1 MELLHDQEVEPLAR
15 LEERIRQAAELVAK
29 LRREKEAA
37 LAERETA
44 LRAAAEAR
52 ALASKL
58 SQEMQALRGERTEV
72 RGRIEKLLGQMDL
85 LNAG

>member
-1 MELLHDQEVEPLAR
+1 MELLQDQEVEPLAR
-15 LEERIRQAAELVAK
+15 LEERIRQAAELVAR

-37 LAERETA
+37 VAELESAQRE
-44 LRAAAEAR
+44 AAEAR
-52 ALASKL
+52 ALAAKL
-58 SQEMQALRGERTEV
+58 SREMDGLRGERTEV

>member
-1 MELLHDQEVEPLAR
+1 MESSRDQEVEPLAR

-37 LAERETA
+37 VADREA
-44 LRAAAEAR
+44 AVLEAAEAR

-58 SQEMQALRGERTEV
+58 SREMEALRGERVEV

>member
-1 MELLHDQEVEPLAR
+1 MELSQDQEVEPLAR
-15 LEERIRQAAELVAK
+15 LEERIRQAAELVAR

-37 LAERETA
+37 VAEMETA
-44 LRAAAEAR
+44 QREAAEAR

-58 SQEMQALRGERTEV
+58 SREMDTLRGERTEV

>member
-1 MELLHDQEVEPLAR
+1 MESSRDQEVEPLAR

-37 LAERETA
+37 LADRETA
-44 LRAAAEAR
+44 VLEAAEAR
-52 ALASKL
+52 ALASRL
-58 SQEMQALRGERTEV
+58 SRDMEALRGERIEV

>member
-1 MELLHDQEVEPLAR
+1 MELLQDQEVEPLAR
-15 LEERIRQAAELVAK
+15 LEERIRQAAELVAR

-37 LAERETA
+37 VAELETA
-44 LRAAAEAR
+44 LREAAEAR

-58 SQEMQALRGERTEV
+58 SREMDTLRGERTEV

>member
-1 MELLHDQEVEPLAR
+1 MESSRDQEVEPLAR

-29 LRREKEAA
+29 LRHDKEAA
-37 LAERETA
+37 VADREA
-44 LRAAAEAR
+44 AVHEAAEAR

-58 SQEMQALRGERTEV
+58 SREMEALRSERVEV

>member
-1 MELLHDQEVEPLAR
+1 MELLRDQEVEPLAR
-15 LEERIRQAAELVAK
+15 LEERIRQAAELVAR

-37 LAERETA
+37 VAELETA

-58 SQEMQALRGERTEV
+58 SQEMEAFRGERTEV

>member
-1 MELLHDQEVEPLAR
+1 MDLLEDQEVEPLAR

-37 LAERETA
+37 VNELETA
-44 LRAAAEAR
+44 LREVAEAS

-58 SQEMQALRGERTEV
+58 SREMDTLRGERTEV

>member
-1 MELLHDQEVEPLAR
+1 MDLLLDQEVEPLAR

-37 LAERETA
+37 VADLEAAQRE
-44 LRAAAEAR
+44 AAEAGAR
-52 ALASKL
+52 ATKL
-58 SQEMQALRGERTEV
+58 SREMDTLRGERTEV